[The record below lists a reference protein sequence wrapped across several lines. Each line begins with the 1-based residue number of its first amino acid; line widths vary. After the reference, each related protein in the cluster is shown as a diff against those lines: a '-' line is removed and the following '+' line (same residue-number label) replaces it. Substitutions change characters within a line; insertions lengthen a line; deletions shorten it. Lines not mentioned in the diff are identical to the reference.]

1 MSNKLKVGNKYWILD
16 GRGNPQEVILQKI
29 VNDGKTA
36 VFYSALSIV
45 RKVTSVYLTKA
56 EAIKKKILNYFK

>member
-16 GRGNPQEVILQKI
+16 GMGNPQEVILQKI

-36 VFYSALSIV
+36 VFYSALSIA
-45 RKVTSVYLTKA
+45 RKVTSVYLTKE
-56 EAIKKKILNYFK
+56 EAIKKGKY